1 MLREL
6 LRALPNAVS
15 LSRLALAAAFLSTDH
30 ALTRALLV
38 ASAAA
43 TDALDGWI
51 ARAAGVTSRAGAF
64 IDPLADRTFAILA
77 TAALLFDG
85 VFTTP
90 QYFILLAR
98 DIMTMV
104 GFVVARLMPTL
115 RTVPFQARQ
124 SGKLVT
130 VLQFFCL
137 FVALARPSW
146 AAPFVYLVGLASLVS
161 IVDYTMG
168 LVRARR
174 AALAALANT
183 PTAPADPTD
192 PTSDATPSA
201 TPSVAPLLWCGLAP
215 LGLALLWGAPLAAQ
229 RAPGGTLRSEWRL
242 EAATPTRVDLGAGA
256 SLAAGRNLR
265 VATLLAFGVADRGV
279 TAAPGAERY
288 GTSARI
294 ESTLRFTLDPW
305 EQSRWGLYAASGVG
319 VLCRAGSLCEAALL
333 LRAGLEGPLRR
344 GWRPALEVGIGHGV
358 HVAVAWRRGVRGRR

>member
-15 LSRLALAAAFLSTDH
+15 LSRLALAAAFLSTDD

-38 ASAAA
+38 ATAAA

-115 RTVPFQARQ
+115 RTVPFQAKQ

-137 FVALARPSW
+137 FVALARPQW
-146 AAPFVYLVGLASLVS
+146 AAPFVYLVGVASLVS

-174 AALAALANT
+174 AALAAA
-183 PTAPADPTD
+183 AGERPAGDGGD
-192 PTSDATPSA
+192 SDHIPPSA
-201 TPSVAPLLWCGLAP
+201 PSLAGLLLLP
-215 LGLALLWGAPLAAQ
+215 LGLGLVSASALAAQ
-229 RAPGGTLRSEWRL
+229 RAAPTALRPEWRA
-242 EAATPTRVDLGAGA
+242 EASTPLRADLGGGL
-256 SLAAGRNLR
+256 SISAGRNLR
-265 VATLLAFGVADRGV
+265 LATLLSFGVSERVHATPAHERV
-279 TAAPGAERY
+279 AASGRL
-288 GTSARI
+288 
-294 ESTLRFTLDPW
+294 ESTLRFTVDPW
-305 EQSRWGLYAASGVG
+305 DQSHWGLYAASGVG
-319 VLCRAGSLCEAALL
+319 LLCRAGTTCAGALL
-333 LRAGLEGPLRR
+333 LRLGIEGPARR
-344 GWRPALEVGIGHGV
+344 GWRPAVELGVGHGV
-358 HVAVAWRRGVRGRR
+358 HIGAAWRRGVPGRR

>member
-15 LSRLALAAAFLSTDH
+15 LSRLALAAAFLSTDD

-51 ARAAGVTSRAGAF
+51 ARAAGVTSRTGAF

-85 VFTTP
+85 VFTTL

-104 GFVVARLMPTL
+104 GFVVARSMPTL
-115 RTVPFQARQ
+115 RTVPFQAKQ

-137 FVALARPSW
+137 FVALARPQW
-146 AAPFVYLVGLASLVS
+146 AAPFVYLVGVASLVS
-161 IVDYTMG
+161 IFDYTMG

-174 AALAALANT
+174 AALAA
-183 PTAPADPTD
+183 
-192 PTSDATPSA
+192 SA
-201 TPSVAPLLWCGLAP
+201 TAGGAPTPEPPSSDSAA
-215 LGLALLWGAPLAAQ
+215 LALLVLLPLGVGVFAGTLEAQ
-229 RAPGGTLRSEWRL
+229 RLPGRAPRPEWRVEL
-242 EAATPTRVDLGAGA
+242 ATPTRADVGAGL
-256 SLAAGRNLR
+256 SLGAGRNLR
-265 VATLLAFGVADRGV
+265 VATLLAAGMAERA
-279 TAAPGAERY
+279 TPGAVGERY
-288 GTSARI
+288 GAIGRL
-294 ESTLRFTLDPW
+294 ESTVRFTVDPW
-305 EQSRWGLYAASGVG
+305 AQSRWGLYAASGASL
-319 VLCRAGSLCEAALL
+319 LCRADAVCQAALL
-333 LRAGLEGPLRR
+333 LRLGAEGPVRS
-344 GWRPALEVGIGHGV
+344 GWRPALELGVGHGV
-358 HVAVAWRRGVRGRR
+358 HVAFAWRRGVRGRR